1 MTILGYFS
9 QCVVCPD
16 SVFRS
21 QIEGIVLL
29 SGGGQ
34 CLQLADFA
42 VIISLRALF
51 KVLLLSL
58 LTEGAV
64 LV

>member
-9 QCVVCPD
+9 QCVVRPD
-16 SVFRS
+16 SAFRS

-29 SGGGQ
+29 SRGGQ

-51 KVLLLSL
+51 KVLLLSF
-58 LTEGAV
+58 LTEGAL